1 MFKEFK
7 YFASQPLNI
16 RTLLITNMLF
26 AMVLPLVNIFAGAYV
41 LRATGNDT
49 TILIAFQLCMYIGI
63 VLSALGNGL
72 LMKRFKSAQLYAF
85 GILISSV
92 SLIVLMFL
100 KNPSTVVIC
109 TAGLFIGLATGF
121 FWTNRYLLTLYSTD
135 DDNRNYFFGLES
147 LFFTVWNIVIP
158 VVAGLVIQFTGSHKL
173 FGMELSTDNGY
184 QFLTILALLISIC
197 ACAVLSK
204 GKFKSPES
212 KNYFHV
218 HFHKLWKKMLALA
231 GLKGMVQGFIV
242 TIPTILI
249 FKFIGDEGSLG
260 LIQGVSGALTAV
272 VVYILGRVAKP
283 QHRMA
288 IFGAGLG
295 IFFLGTLG
303 NCLLFSAAGAFMFII
318 CNVMFQPLHDLAY
331 FPTMMKTIDAVKV
344 LEQREEYTYIMSH
357 EIGLFFGRAFGM
369 LLFIVIAFAF
379 GDNGADAALR
389 YAVLIV
395 GAIQL
400 LSLPLA
406 KNIIKDIDTKY
417 TPAK

>member
-7 YFASQPLNI
+7 FFLSQPKNI
-16 RTLLITNMLF
+16 KTLLITNLLF
-26 AMVLPLVNIFAGAYV
+26 AMVLPLINIFAGAYV
-41 LRATGNDT
+41 LRATGNDF

-72 LMKRFKSAQLYAF
+72 LMKYFKSSQLYAF

-100 KNPSTVVIC
+100 QNPSTAVIC
-109 TAGLFIGLATGF
+109 IAGLFIGLATGF

-147 LFFTVWNIVIP
+147 LFFTIWNIVIP
-158 VVAGLVIQFTGSHKL
+158 VVAGLIIKFTSDHTL
-173 FGMELSTDNGY
+173 FGMELTPDNGY
-184 QFLTILALLISIC
+184 QFLTIMALVISVC
-197 ACAVLSK
+197 ACVVLSR
-204 GKFKSPES
+204 GNFRTPSS
-212 KNYFHV
+212 KNYFHLK
-218 HFHKLWKKMLALA
+218 FHRLWQKMLTLA

-260 LIQGVSGALTAV
+260 LIQGLSGALTAI

-283 QHRMA
+283 AHRMA
-288 IFGAGLG
+288 IFGAGLL
-295 IFFLGTLG
+295 IFFVGALT
-303 NCLLFSAAGAFMFII
+303 NSILFSAAGALTFII

-344 LEQREEYTYIMSH
+344 LENREEYTYIMSH
-357 EIGLFFGRAFGM
+357 EIGLFAGRALGM
-369 LLFIVIAFAF
+369 LLFIVIAFSL
-379 GDNGADAALR
+379 GEEGADVAVR

-395 GAIQL
+395 AAIQL

-417 TPAK
+417 SNK

>member
-72 LMKRFKSAQLYAF
+72 LMKWFKSATLYAF

-100 KNPSTVVIC
+100 KNPSTTVIC
-109 TAGLFIGLATGF
+109 VAGLFIGLATGF

-135 DDNRNYFFGLES
+135 DNNRNYFFGLES
-147 LFFTVWNIVIP
+147 LFFTLWNIVIP
-158 VVAGLVIQFTGSHKL
+158 VVAGLVIRFTENRTI
-173 FGMELSTDNGY
+173 FGMQLSADNGY
-184 QFLTILALLISIC
+184 QFLTILALLISVG
-197 ACAVLSK
+197 ACLVLAK
-204 GKFKSPES
+204 GNFRSPGS
-212 KNYFHV
+212 KNYFHLK
-218 HFHKLWKKMLALA
+218 FHILWKKMLALA

-260 LIQGVSGALTAV
+260 LIQGLSGALTAI

-283 QHRMA
+283 HHRMA

-295 IFFLGTLG
+295 IFFIGTLA
-303 NCLLFSAAGAFMFII
+303 NCILFSAAGAFTFII

-357 EIGLFFGRAFGM
+357 EVGLFGGRAIGM
-369 LLFIVIAFAF
+369 LLFIIFAFAF
-379 GDNGADAALR
+379 GENGADIALR

-395 GAIQL
+395 GGIQL

-406 KNIIKDIDTKY
+406 QNIIKDIDNKY
-417 TPAK
+417 SK

>member
-49 TILIAFQLCMYIGI
+49 TILIGFQLCMYIGI
-63 VLSALGNGL
+63 VLSAMGNGL
-72 LMKRFKSAQLYAF
+72 LMKWFKAATLYAF

-100 KNPSTVVIC
+100 KNPSNAVIF
-109 TAGLFIGLATGF
+109 TAGGFIGLATGF

-135 DDNRNYFFGLES
+135 DGNRNYFFGLES

-158 VVAGLVIQFTGSHKL
+158 LLAGIVIKFTDGLTVAGRT
-173 FGMELSTDNGY
+173 LSADNGY
-184 QFLTILALLISIC
+184 QLLTLLAMVISIC
-197 ACAVLSK
+197 ACFVLGR
-204 GKFKSPES
+204 GKFKSPQS
-212 KNYFHV
+212 KNYFHI
-218 HFHKLWKKMLALA
+218 HFHVLWKKMLALA

-260 LIQGVSGALTAV
+260 LIQGLSGALTAI

-283 QHRMA
+283 NHRMA
-288 IFGAGLG
+288 IFGSGLL
-295 IFFLGTLG
+295 IFFIGTLA
-303 NCLLFSAAGAFMFII
+303 NCVLFSAAGALTFII

-344 LEQREEYTYIMSH
+344 LENREEYTYIMSH
-357 EIGLFFGRAFGM
+357 EVGLFFGRALGM
-369 LLFIVIAFAF
+369 VLFILIATLA
-379 GDNGADAALR
+379 GSEGADIALR

-395 GAIQL
+395 GAVQL

-406 KNIIKDIDTKY
+406 QNIIKDIDTKY
-417 TPAK
+417 TK